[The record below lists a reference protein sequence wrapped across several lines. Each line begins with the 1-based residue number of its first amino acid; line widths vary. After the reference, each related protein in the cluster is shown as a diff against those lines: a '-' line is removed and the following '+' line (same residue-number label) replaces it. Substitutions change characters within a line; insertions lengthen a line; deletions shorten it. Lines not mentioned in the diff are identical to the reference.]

1 VPGNNYLFALLDKFE
16 QLPLT
21 LPSPRHRGEGVD
33 MLSPEDGNIRP
44 MPQSIARSVEIVI
57 RNDMMELANL
67 RDALERIGAELGVPG
82 KPLMQLQVA
91 LDEIASNVIN
101 YGWPDGGSHELCVRI
116 SGQQDRIEVEIVDDG
131 RAFDPRR
138 APPSEP
144 QPAGRRPAP
153 GGLGIH
159 LVKQLVDRLD
169 YERID
174 GRNRTVMTKQYV
186 SDRRIS

>member
-1 VPGNNYLFALLDKFE
+1 
-16 QLPLT
+16 
-21 LPSPRHRGEGVD
+21 
-33 MLSPEDGNIRP
+33 
-44 MPQSIARSVEIVI
+44 MPQSTARSVEIVI
-57 RNDMMELANL
+57 RNDMAELAKL
-67 RDALERIGAELGVPG
+67 SDGLEQIGAELGVPG

-116 SGQQDRIEVEIVDDG
+116 TGQQDRIEVEIVDDG
-131 RAFDPRR
+131 RAFDPRH
-138 APPSEP
+138 ALPSEP
-144 QPAGRRPAP
+144 QPPGRRQP